1 MKMIKKLVSNSKF
14 AGLALGMVAL
24 IAINLQAIPIGVK
37 GVFNSVNSALGYEVA
52 GAAGTLG
59 QALCSDGTRFNTPCT
74 LPAPPSGTDY
84 YFTFNGCTMTVT
96 GNSFNCRGTYT
107 FASVSPAVPTQPDVN
122 YFISCNIVTGEGWGT
137 SSNVNIQS
145 TTGFDLAQNVDRYNS
160 ITATVTPVVWCHLH
174 HN

>member
-59 QALCSDGTRFNTPCT
+59 QALCSDGTRFNTACT
-74 LPAPPSGTDY
+74 IPTAPAFTGTSGYQILPSGLILQWGSTGSIPNDTPTSVS
-84 YFTFNGCTMTVT
+84 FPIAFPNAALSVT
-96 GNSFNCRGTYT
+96 CSDV
-107 FASVSPAVPTQPDVN
+107 FASSHSA
-122 YFISCNIVTGEGWGT
+122 IWSCYGWT
-137 SSNVNIQS
+137 
-145 TTGFDLAQNVDRYNS
+145 TTGFTGRPDTNAATAQYVAIGY
-160 ITATVTPVVWCHLH
+160 
-174 HN
+174 